1 MQRILASL
9 LLASIALTTGCASI
23 VKGTDQ
29 KLTFDSEPDGATVSV
44 SGRVLGKTPLTASV
58 DRASNQAFTFEK
70 DGYET
75 HTSQLSTTTNPWF
88 FGNIVLGGLIGSTV
102 DGVSGAIHQYSPDQ
116 YFITLTAESPA
127 ERISSS
133 DPRRIKEL
141 VFAFS
146 GKLRKQL
153 AGGEGEIVDTLLSL
167 IDAEDGEGDKQT
179 TIRALNKLALNNS
192 DDLEF
197 AEKIIAFYGVD

>member
-1 MQRILASL
+1 MKRILATIFIV
-9 LLASIALTTGCASI
+9 SIAFTTGCASI

-58 DRASNQAFTFEK
+58 DRASNQVFTFEK
-70 DGYET
+70 EGYET

-102 DGVSGAIHQYSPDQ
+102 DGISGAIHQYSPDQ
-116 YFITLTAESPA
+116 YFITLTPESPVD
-127 ERISSS
+127 RISSS
-133 DPRRIKEL
+133 DPRRVKEL
-141 VFAFS
+141 VIAFS
-146 GKLRKQL
+146 GKIRKQL
-153 AGGEGEIVDTLLSL
+153 AGGDGELVDTLLNL
-167 IDAEDGEGDKQT
+167 INAGEGDKTT

-197 AEKIIAFYGVD
+197 AEKIIAVYDVD